1 LEQGPTASAFKDLT
15 ALVLLVIGEF
25 KIMGSRQP
33 VGISLAQMQCGKSE
47 HLAAAL
53 KKSGKARS
61 KKCEV
66 LETKNREL
74 R

>member
-33 VGISLAQMQCGKSE
+33 VGISLAQMLMWKERASGGG
-47 HLAAAL
+47 A
-53 KKSGKARS
+53 KKKRESQTKKVRS
-61 KKCEV
+61 S
-66 LETKNREL
+66 
-74 R
+74 